1 MAGASV
7 VFFGV
12 VDGVFRDF
20 NHHIALRQYGLA
32 AQARVGLQAPGA
44 VQQVVFGLICGIQ
57 AGQALAHDDVA
68 GGAGAAHV
76 AGVLDGD
83 VVFQQGLAQRC
94 AGAGANFGTGGAVFG
109 VGQYFDNGHFV
120 FL

>member
-1 MAGASV
+1 M

-20 NHHIALRQYGLA
+20 NHHIALRQDGLA
-32 AQARVGLQAPGA
+32 TQAGVGLQAPGA

-68 GGAGAAHV
+68 GSAGAAHV

-83 VVFQQGLAQRC
+83 VVFQQGLTQRS
-94 AGAGANFGTGGAVFG
+94 AGAGADFGPGRTVFG
-109 VGQYFDNGHFV
+109 VGQDFDDGHRA
-120 FL
+120 LKG